1 MPGFAVTSDSE
12 LHLAGGPVS
21 RYDGGRLDAKDTR
34 LKSPWDRGGL
44 RSYLVVL
51 ALVFCRPDHRTLLW
65 GLPLLILGTGLQI
78 YSKGCL
84 QQDQAVAQ
92 GGPYRFVRHPFYAA
106 NLLVDFGIALMSGW
120 WPLIA
125 GLLPWWLAVY
135 IPVMAGEERH
145 LTTLFP
151 DTYPAYQQRLPRLLP
166 LRRPLPKPEHGFSWG
181 NRNII
186 ADTVIPRALRN
197 FALPLAI
204 FLVQQGKAAG
214 VRSLLAPEGLVA
226 AAAMLILFGVSRQ
239 LARHLKNRGRLLP
252 ER

>member
-1 MPGFAVTSDSE
+1 
-12 LHLAGGPVS
+12 
-21 RYDGGRLDAKDTR
+21 
-34 LKSPWDRGGL
+34 
-44 RSYLVVL
+44 
-51 ALVFCRPDHRTLLW
+51 
-65 GLPLLILGTGLQI
+65 
-78 YSKGCL
+78 
-84 QQDQAVAQ
+84 
-92 GGPYRFVRHPFYAA
+92 
-106 NLLVDFGIALMSGW
+106 
-120 WPLIA
+120 
-125 GLLPWWLAVY
+125 
-135 IPVMAGEERH
+135 MAGEERH

-197 FALPLAI
+197 FALPPAI